1 MTNPFVEIGDDASLN
16 RFLAESNGGP
26 AIIYKHS
33 NTCGISERA
42 YSEMSRLTRPV
53 GMVTVQTARALSQA
67 IETRFNV
74 EHESPQVLILR
85 DGKVVWTASHGQ
97 IRADAVEAAAQ
108 TAGESSPQ

>member
-1 MTNPFVEIGDDASLN
+1 MTTPFVEIGDNESLEQ
-16 RFLAESNGGP
+16 FLAKSNGAP

-42 YSEMSRLTRPV
+42 YSEMSRVTRPV
-53 GMVTVQTARALSQA
+53 GLITVQTARAVSLA
-67 IETRFNV
+67 IETRFKV

-97 IRADAVEAAAQ
+97 IRADTVEAAAQ
-108 TAGESSPQ
+108 TASEGLGQ